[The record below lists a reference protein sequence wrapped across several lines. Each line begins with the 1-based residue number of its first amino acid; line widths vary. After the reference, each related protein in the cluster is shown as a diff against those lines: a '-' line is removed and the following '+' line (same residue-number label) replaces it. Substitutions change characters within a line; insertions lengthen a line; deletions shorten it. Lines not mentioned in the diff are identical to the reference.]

1 MNRKLFVTALLA
13 ISFLACED
21 YEGQIEDLN
30 SNLKEIENQEISSI
44 KSQMSEMQNTITHLQ
59 NTNIELLQYI
69 NTLQSQRE
77 KLEQTDKELS
87 AEIEK
92 LKDDLSEDINTSE
105 ANVLAQLESL
115 RSTVASQLAS
125 LNASI
130 DTLKAKDDDL
140 NKQIED
146 LKKYIDEQS
155 QNNRDWVTATFATL
169 DQYNATATIVA
180 TIQGQ
185 IEAINTRID
194 SIHVAAGV
202 SADDVNAS
210 ISGLR
215 EELQPQIKKVA
226 DDATAALASVKKEIE
241 DAYKTEIASAISSS
255 ETSLKN
261 WINTQLTGYYTITQ
275 VDTKLSTLKT
285 DLESQLEAQK
295 TYLSNLISNLETSL
309 NKKIAD
315 NTTLINALKE
325 RAEGFDTDIAE
336 LLLRITTNASLIQA
350 NAGNIGKNSLRIDTC
365 RAFIDSCNVYIAA
378 NKKLIKENE
387 SAIEANQTAI
397 SALRERMTTAESNI
411 SANNTAILNNATAI
425 AKNAQDIAAN
435 ASLISQN
442 ATAIS
447 NNAQAISDNA
457 AAIQQLRTD
466 LATAKTEIT
475 AAYKKAIADAIET
488 LDGKLSGRIAA
499 EVDTINTRID
509 NEVATINQ
517 TIDALTTRVD
527 KCEKDIKNIKN
538 TIYSIQQDIESI
550 HEQITAILARVQSIT
565 YVPKYSDGKAVMTY
579 TDNGKITPGTA
590 TFDFELKPAATAQEL
605 AEVWQS
611 ALSMKAVYTVT
622 KAAPE
627 TVNLSIE
634 NVTADNGFLTVTI
647 SGIGLKDAFF
657 KSQCSA
663 NVRLSISDGNNDI
676 TTEYIQMVP
685 WTTDVISFADAN
697 FKTYCLNHYDT
708 NSDGEISEDEAK
720 VVTAIDCSLANLTS
734 LVGIE
739 YFSNLTSIDVSCNKL
754 TSLDLSHSPKLT
766 EVLVNNNSLQTLNLD
781 GLAALVTLDCST
793 NKLSSIDV
801 SSSSLLQE
809 LNCNGN
815 KIGSL
820 NLKNNKAL
828 RELQCNNNNIAA
840 LDLKNNSA
848 IETLNCRKNE
858 LNALN
863 INNLTKLEN
872 LDCSANN
879 LASVNIYYNTLL
891 EYLYCA
897 SNDISSLGL
906 TANAKLL
913 YLDCSD
919 NSLTSLDVTK
929 NTLLETLNCSNN
941 TLGNLDISHN
951 LALEEINCTSNTQMV
966 KLWVKDADQRDAM
979 TIKKDNVTVIS
990 FNNGGINIPDANLK
1004 NYLLALFDDDEDG
1017 TISIL
1022 ESENIVNVNCS
1033 GRSISDLTGLES
1045 CANLKY
1051 LNFNNNSVTTVNL
1064 PGLYKLETIV
1074 AYGNPISTL
1083 NVNND
1088 TSLSALYLQDVGT
1101 NAISDTTITI
1111 TGYDQ
1116 ANSLYLAFAGT
1127 KFDVLKLTM
1136 STVLKTIN
1144 VTENVQ
1150 LISLDVHGNS
1160 LITSVDL
1167 STLSALK
1174 TLNCYD
1180 CALTALDVDHN
1191 PDLTGMNCAN
1201 NAISSLNV
1209 DNNTL
1214 LRNLQCNNNALTTLK
1229 VTNNLELTRLVV
1241 NNNNLSNINV
1251 RKNLKLNE
1259 LNVSSNPEITA
1270 LALGYNTALQ
1280 RLAASNTGLTDID
1293 LSANTAL
1300 INLHLHDCTSLQ
1312 ILDLSSNLSLQF
1324 LDISGCTQMGNV
1336 DLSKNKYLINLNGHE
1351 LVDLGLSV
1359 RWATCNVGASAPE
1372 KYGDHFAWGET
1383 ETKNNY
1389 YWTYY
1394 KYGSDDRSMT
1404 KYCINANYG
1413 KNGFTDS
1420 KTILDMEDDVARE
1433 LWNVGW
1439 RIPTFQEIQEL
1450 VNSNNCS
1457 WTWTKQNGV
1466 NGYKVTSKITGFTDR
1481 SIFLPAAGLIQE
1493 TYQVTF
1499 GSEGWYWANTING
1512 TESSG
1517 SRAISF
1523 NSKSYSS
1530 SGIKSRCYGLSV
1542 RPVCN

>member
-1 MNRKLFVTALLA
+1 MNRKFFVIVLA
-13 ISFLACED
+13 TLSFISCLNDDNGLNNFDSDLEKENA
-21 YEGQIEDLN
+21 QIE
-30 SNLKEIENQEISSI
+30 SI
-44 KSQMSEMQNTITHLQ
+44 KAQLSQIQATIITLLNADSELKNYISVLQ
-59 NTNIELLQYI
+59 TQKESL
-69 NTLQSQRE
+69 E
-77 KLEQTDKELS
+77 KTDKKLS
-87 AEIEK
+87 DEIDSIKNSFSQDISVAE
-92 LKDDLSEDINTSE
+92 S
-105 ANVLAQLESL
+105 NVIAQLEAFKTVVDNQLLLLGASVDSL
-115 RSTVASQLAS
+115 TIRDEELKSQI
-125 LNASI
+125 NN
-130 DTLKAKDDDL
+130 LKT
-140 NKQIED
+140 
-146 LKKYIDEQS
+146 YVDEQS
-155 QNNRDWVTATFATL
+155 QNNRDWATVTFATL
-169 DQYNATATIVA
+169 DQFNATADIVA

-202 SADDVNAS
+202 SADYVNAS
-210 ISGLR
+210 ISSLR
-215 EELQPQIKKVA
+215 NELQPQIQKVA
-226 DDATAALASVKKEIE
+226 NDAAEALASARKEIE
-241 DAYKTEIASAISSS
+241 DAYKSEISTAISNS
-255 ETSLKN
+255 EASLKN
-261 WINTQLTGYYTITQ
+261 WINTQLTGYYTITE
-275 VDTKLSTLKT
+275 VDTKLSSLKT
-285 DLESQLEAQK
+285 DLEGQLEAQK

-309 NKKIAD
+309 NKKISD
-315 NTTLINALKE
+315 NTALINALEE
-325 RAEGFDTDIAE
+325 RADGFDTDITD

-425 AKNAQDIAAN
+425 AKNAQDIVAN

-457 AAIQQLRTD
+457 AAIQLLRED

-509 NEVATINQ
+509 SEVATINQ

-697 FKTYCLNHYDT
+697 FKTYCLNNFDT

-720 VVTAIDCSLANLTS
+720 AVTAIDCSLANLTS

-781 GLAALVTLDCST
+781 GLAALVTLDCSS

-815 KIGSL
+815 KLGSL

-863 INNLTKLEN
+863 ISNLMALES

-879 LASVNIYYNTLL
+879 LASINVYYNTLL

-897 SNDISSLGL
+897 SNNISSLGL
-906 TANAKLL
+906 TANTKLL

-966 KLWVKDADQRDAM
+966 KLWVKDTDQRDAM
-979 TIKKDNVTVIS
+979 TIKKDNATVIS

-1083 NVNND
+1083 NINND
-1088 TSLSALYLQDVGT
+1088 TSLNALYLQDVGT

-1136 STVLKTIN
+1136 STVLKSIN
-1144 VTENVQ
+1144 ITENVQ

-1191 PDLTGMNCAN
+1191 PELTGMNCAN

-1209 DNNTL
+1209 DNNTQ
-1214 LRNLQCNNNALTTLK
+1214 LRNLQCNNNSLTTLK

-1300 INLHLHDCTSLQ
+1300 INLHLSGCSSLQVLDLTSNTALINLHLSGCSSLQ
-1312 ILDLSSNLSLQF
+1312 ILDLTLNTVINL
-1324 LDISGCTQMGNV
+1324 V
-1336 DLSKNKYLINLNGHE
+1336 DLSNTSISEFIIPKNTSLKTLNLTGNTTLLALNVSESTSITIKSGLVIKGGFVRTNG
-1351 LVDLGLSV
+1351 VGISLSV
-1359 RWATCNVGASAPE
+1359 YDVATYSDARSYWAGRGFILCGEYYSQVNSNKTELGAMLSE
-1372 KYGDHFAWGET
+1372 IGCSNYLQDHIW
-1383 ETKNNY
+1383 
-1389 YWTYY
+1389 YWTY
-1394 KYGSDDRSMT
+1394 
-1404 KYCINANYG
+1404 I
-1413 KNGFTDS
+1413 KN
-1420 KTILDMEDDVARE
+1420 
-1433 LWNVGW
+1433 
-1439 RIPTFQEIQEL
+1439 
-1450 VNSNNCS
+1450 
-1457 WTWTKQNGV
+1457 
-1466 NGYKVTSKITGFTDR
+1466 NGYYRYNYNTSSFSNIIENSTKCRSFGF
-1481 SIFLPAAGLIQE
+1481 
-1493 TYQVTF
+1493 
-1499 GSEGWYWANTING
+1499 
-1512 TESSG
+1512 
-1517 SRAISF
+1517 F
-1523 NSKSYSS
+1523 NY
-1530 SGIKSRCYGLSV
+1530 
-1542 RPVCN
+1542 

>member
-1 MNRKLFVTALLA
+1 M
-13 ISFLACED
+13 
-21 YEGQIEDLN
+21 
-30 SNLKEIENQEISSI
+30 
-44 KSQMSEMQNTITHLQ
+44 
-59 NTNIELLQYI
+59 
-69 NTLQSQRE
+69 
-77 KLEQTDKELS
+77 
-87 AEIEK
+87 
-92 LKDDLSEDINTSE
+92 
-105 ANVLAQLESL
+105 
-115 RSTVASQLAS
+115 
-125 LNASI
+125 
-130 DTLKAKDDDL
+130 
-140 NKQIED
+140 
-146 LKKYIDEQS
+146 
-155 QNNRDWVTATFATL
+155 
-169 DQYNATATIVA
+169 
-180 TIQGQ
+180 
-185 IEAINTRID
+185 
-194 SIHVAAGV
+194 
-202 SADDVNAS
+202 
-210 ISGLR
+210 
-215 EELQPQIKKVA
+215 
-226 DDATAALASVKKEIE
+226 
-241 DAYKTEIASAISSS
+241 
-255 ETSLKN
+255 
-261 WINTQLTGYYTITQ
+261 
-275 VDTKLSTLKT
+275 
-285 DLESQLEAQK
+285 
-295 TYLSNLISNLETSL
+295 
-309 NKKIAD
+309 
-315 NTTLINALKE
+315 
-325 RAEGFDTDIAE
+325 
-336 LLLRITTNASLIQA
+336 
-350 NAGNIGKNSLRIDTC
+350 
-365 RAFIDSCNVYIAA
+365 
-378 NKKLIKENE
+378 
-387 SAIEANQTAI
+387 
-397 SALRERMTTAESNI
+397 
-411 SANNTAILNNATAI
+411 
-425 AKNAQDIAAN
+425 
-435 ASLISQN
+435 
-442 ATAIS
+442 
-447 NNAQAISDNA
+447 
-457 AAIQQLRTD
+457 
-466 LATAKTEIT
+466 
-475 AAYKKAIADAIET
+475 
-488 LDGKLSGRIAA
+488 SGRIAA

-611 ALSMKAVYTVT
+611 ALSMKAVYTIT

-634 NVTADNGFLTVTI
+634 NVNADNGFLTVTI

-663 NVRLSISDGNNDI
+663 NVCLSISDGNNDI

-697 FKTYCLNHYDT
+697 FKTYCLNHFDT

-720 VVTAIDCSLANLTS
+720 AVTTIDCSVANLTS

-863 INNLTKLEN
+863 INNLTVLEN

-906 TANAKLL
+906 TANTKLL

-919 NSLTSLDVTK
+919 NSLTSLDVAK

-966 KLWVKDADQRDAM
+966 KLWVKDAGQRDAM
-979 TIKKDNVTVIS
+979 TIKKDNATVIS

-1088 TSLSALYLQDVGT
+1088 TSLSALYLQDVNT
-1101 NAISDTTITI
+1101 NAISDTTIII

-1116 ANSLYLAFAGT
+1116 ANTLYLAFAGT

-1150 LISLDVHGNS
+1150 LLSLDVHGNS

-1191 PDLTGMNCAN
+1191 PELTGMNCAN
-1201 NAISSLNV
+1201 NAITSLNV

-1214 LRNLQCNNNALTTLK
+1214 LKNLQCNNNALTTLK

-1241 NNNNLSNINV
+1241 SNNNLSSINV

-1270 LALGYNTALQ
+1270 LALGYNTALEK
-1280 RLAASNTGLTDID
+1280 LNVSNTALTDID
-1293 LSANTAL
+1293 LSNNHIIRTCNIYNTGILLLDVSLNNDLSAL
-1300 INLHLHDCTSLQ
+1300 IASESTNVTVKQEIILKGGFVRTNGVGISLT
-1312 ILDLSSNLSLQF
+1312 INEASSLSDARDYWQERGFSLCGSNRSKVSNNKTKLGQLLSE
-1324 LDISGCTQMGNV
+1324 
-1336 DLSKNKYLINLNGHE
+1336 NG
-1351 LVDLGLSV
+1351 L
-1359 RWATCNVGASAPE
+1359 
-1372 KYGDHFAWGET
+1372 
-1383 ETKNNY
+1383 NNY
-1389 YWTYY
+1389 LQNNVSYWMGDPNNNRNPVEYY
-1394 KYGSDDRSMT
+1394 IY
-1404 KYCINANYG
+1404 N
-1413 KNGFTDS
+1413 F
-1420 KTILDMEDDVARE
+1420 
-1433 LWNVGW
+1433 
-1439 RIPTFQEIQEL
+1439 
-1450 VNSNNCS
+1450 
-1457 WTWTKQNGV
+1457 
-1466 NGYKVTSKITGFTDR
+1466 
-1481 SIFLPAAGLIQE
+1481 
-1493 TYQVTF
+1493 
-1499 GSEGWYWANTING
+1499 
-1512 TESSG
+1512 
-1517 SRAISF
+1517 
-1523 NSKSYSS
+1523 YSS
-1530 SGIKSRCYGLSV
+1530 TSSSAFDSNKKRSFGYFSY
-1542 RPVCN
+1542 